1 MNVTNTLIG
10 DGETPPPGEATPNVP
25 TGPEDIPDRRTGTPL
40 PAFEG
45 MTDEELEGMFDL
57 FGYGMPLYGI
67 LGTGDAIPAWVW
79 GCACGGILALLL
91 AIFLGKRRERTHRT

>member
-1 MNVTNTLIG
+1 
-10 DGETPPPGEATPNVP
+10 
-25 TGPEDIPDRRTGTPL
+25 
-40 PAFEG
+40 
-45 MTDEELEGMFDL
+45 MFDL
-57 FGYGMPLYGI
+57 FGYGTPLYGI